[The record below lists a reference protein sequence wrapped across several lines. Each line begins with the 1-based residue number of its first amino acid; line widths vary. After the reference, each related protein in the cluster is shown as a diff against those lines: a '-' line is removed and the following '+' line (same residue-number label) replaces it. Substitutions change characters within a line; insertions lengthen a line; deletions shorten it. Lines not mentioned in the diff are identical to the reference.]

1 MTMARPIES
10 SSWRRGPNVALL
22 CYNYEVQLDAV
33 ISFADG
39 TDLHTPLTAI
49 VFAID
54 GVEAV
59 KVWIEQAPAV
69 LTLEMNR
76 HVVSVRPEHVHSAR
90 VMWGRP
96 EFSHIW
102 D

>member
-1 MTMARPIES
+1 MP
-10 SSWRRGPNVALL
+10 LL

-33 ISFADG
+33 ISFADYR
-39 TDLHTPLTAI
+39 DLHTPITAI

-59 KVWIEQAPAV
+59 KVWVEQAPEM
-69 LTLEMNR
+69 LTLQCKEL
-76 HVVSVRPEHVHSAR
+76 VVGVAVEHVHSAR